1 MTEHR
6 HTPDS
11 LADRLDQVLPPENRP
26 ASHDEDP
33 LVDVALR
40 MANAPRPQLSA
51 EARSRIQQQVMQHAA
66 RQQVMRR
73 PEFSIQPVL
82 RWALVASVVLV
93 VLFLPA
99 ARVTMASV
107 PGDILYPAKQLVEQ
121 VERGLASTDEARA
134 ATHLTHAERRIQEA
148 QVLLIRGQLDAP
160 LLRAAQQNMADAA
173 ALVRNS
179 PTFDPGLQL
188 RLEIQTASLSAA
200 LDSLLLAATQ
210 PDQPLAATSQP
221 VATELAATRDSG
233 LLLPATATASATP
246 TSPLTPTTTDAAAA
260 TSSATPALL
269 PSTTETPAPSATA
282 QPTGTAMPS
291 PTEAPTLTWT
301 PPASFT
307 HIASPLPPT
316 PTPAPQDEALPV
328 NLIVEGPIEAI
339 NGNIIIIYGI
349 EITFAPDDPVLA
361 VLRVGDKIR
370 VNGSITEAAGSTVVV
385 ISVETQPADD
395 SIAISEDGQSVWRD
409 EGDCAN
415 PPPPW
420 APAHGWR
427 ARCESSGG
435 FNQPPGQSS
444 NRSGRSNNSGRGR
457 GRGSNNDDDD

>member
-1 MTEHR
+1 M
-6 HTPDS
+6 
-11 LADRLDQVLPPENRP
+11 
-26 ASHDEDP
+26 
-33 LVDVALR
+33 
-40 MANAPRPQLSA
+40 
-51 EARSRIQQQVMQHAA
+51 
-66 RQQVMRR
+66 
-73 PEFSIQPVL
+73 
-82 RWALVASVVLV
+82 
-93 VLFLPA
+93 
-99 ARVTMASV
+99 
-107 PGDILYPAKQLVEQ
+107 
-121 VERGLASTDEARA
+121 
-134 ATHLTHAERRIQEA
+134 
-148 QVLLIRGQLDAP
+148 
-160 LLRAAQQNMADAA
+160 RAAQQNMADAA

-221 VATELAATRDSG
+221 VATELAVTRDSG

-301 PPASFT
+301 PPASST
-307 HIASPLPPT
+307 HMASPLPPT